1 MAIALQFTL
10 DANLPVG
17 ISVANAEEIDSV
29 LALTA
34 PAIPLNRRII
44 ENAAP
49 QDHRR
54 TLKRL
59 LIGRFRNLGGRE
71 Q

>member
-1 MAIALQFTL
+1 MAIALQFAL
-10 DANLPVG
+10 DSNLPVC

-29 LALTA
+29 LALTTS
-34 PAIPLNRRII
+34 AIPLNRRII
-44 ENAAP
+44 KNATP

-59 LIGRFRNLGGRE
+59 LIGRFWNLGGGE